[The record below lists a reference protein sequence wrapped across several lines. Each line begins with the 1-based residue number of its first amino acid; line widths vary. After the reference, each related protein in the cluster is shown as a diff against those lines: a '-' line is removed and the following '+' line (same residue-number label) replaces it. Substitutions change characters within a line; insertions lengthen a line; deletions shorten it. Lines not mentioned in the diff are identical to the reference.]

1 MPAVK
6 NKEGNEKH
14 FAYTAAGMKQA
25 QDYAKQTGGTVIYPK
40 GWSPEPKAKKKGR
53 L

>member
-40 GWSPEPKAKKKGR
+40 GWTADTPTKKWKK
-53 L
+53 

>member
-14 FAYTAAGMKQA
+14 FAYTAAGLKQA
-25 QDYAKQTGGTVIYPK
+25 QDYAKKTGGTVIYPK
-40 GWSPEPKAKKKGR
+40 GWTADSPKKRKK
-53 L
+53 